1 MTDTPNPSQDEAP
14 SAQTMGIE
22 ESNAHPS
29 PGGFVVFA
37 IVVGL
42 AWVTYI
48 VTRLV
53 TTPSWVIDASIDES
67 VDRAVVLDTM
77 QGVAF
82 GLTGIFVVVS
92 LWKIVD
98 ALERDD

>member
-1 MTDTPNPSQDEAP
+1 M
-14 SAQTMGIE
+14 
-22 ESNAHPS
+22 
-29 PGGFVVFA
+29 
-37 IVVGL
+37 
-42 AWVTYI
+42 
-48 VTRLV
+48 